1 MPSFDSI
8 FSLRIGMNPTLVLNE
23 DEKKERFKKHL
34 NKKVKIRSD
43 EGAIF
48 NHYPIN
54 VDLFHQHVIFN
65 TPFWNFDEPSRF
77 NFDRQSLLNGES
89 GHSPAEM
96 YNQTSEPIIF
106 NFKPQDVFNRDIGQT
121 TSEVREA
128 SEIAQETVAA
138 NVVEPFVFYN
148 ENPGTQADE
157 DLAAES
163 AICHDDFQSRHI
175 NSENFLPFPRQ
186 RILLSTHFVD
196 NTENGKVSKNEL
208 IKASESKENKD
219 KHEAN
224 MVSVPNLDMIQECF
238 IKDIFNLRKTSEFSP
253 ETQQRLDSNKYSHK
267 KFGKCTDEQQV
278 DQLFEES
285 SKTQAG

>member
-1 MPSFDSI
+1 MCIIRLYKFCNMPSFDSI

-96 YNQTSEPIIF
+96 YNQ
-106 NFKPQDVFNRDIGQT
+106 
-121 TSEVREA
+121 
-128 SEIAQETVAA
+128 
-138 NVVEPFVFYN
+138 
-148 ENPGTQADE
+148 
-157 DLAAES
+157 
-163 AICHDDFQSRHI
+163 
-175 NSENFLPFPRQ
+175 
-186 RILLSTHFVD
+186 
-196 NTENGKVSKNEL
+196 
-208 IKASESKENKD
+208 
-219 KHEAN
+219 
-224 MVSVPNLDMIQECF
+224 
-238 IKDIFNLRKTSEFSP
+238 
-253 ETQQRLDSNKYSHK
+253 
-267 KFGKCTDEQQV
+267 
-278 DQLFEES
+278 
-285 SKTQAG
+285 